1 MSFAKRAF
9 LHLIRKPA
17 KTCLLLLVMVLIS
30 TLLLSS
36 LLIQRTSAA
45 TMDDLHRQLM
55 TTFSI
60 ERDGY
65 NAELY
70 DWNVF
75 ATGEFENFYS
85 GPELSQELYDDILA
99 TDGVTGGNWERDATV
114 VMEIAESYTPVAGQ
128 YMHYYNLQQM
138 MPWDVENQ
146 DYREYLIYATIVHLY
161 GNTDTSLQNF
171 FTTGS
176 FELAEGRHITPED
189 QGVVMISKELADL
202 NGWKVGDTI
211 EVGQSVFMTDDRLP
225 WEIPGAYDLLG
236 DPTAWGQREFA
247 STFPLEIVGLFD
259 VKIEARNEAEEDGEQ
274 ESFMP
279 QNMFLTDHD
288 TCEVVYED
296 MYGDET
302 ETFRAYSNMT
312 MFQQMTFSVEDAD
325 ILDDVIAQ
333 IKAEHPETELL
344 RWTTNDNAFAASTA
358 PIAWMN
364 KLIKIAIYVLIG
376 TGLMLLI
383 LVLLF
388 WSRSRR
394 REAGILLGSGISR
407 GSILAQHLTEGVALT
422 LVAVL
427 LSILPAVWIGQAME
441 EKLMDIGAVQSS
453 QAELLA
459 GDTTGRGMSGDL
471 YMRDTF
477 KAYRNFAPDD
487 VEITLDL
494 TTVGI
499 AAAMMLL
506 GTLVSIV
513 LANVQSFIYK
523 PKQLLAQKQ

>member
-70 DWNVF
+70 DWSVF
-75 ATGEFENFYS
+75 ATGDIENYYS
-85 GPELSQELYDDILA
+85 GPRLTQELYDDIMA
-99 TDGVTGGNWERDATV
+99 TEGVTGGNWEQRGLTFF
-114 VMEIAESYTPVAGQ
+114 EIAQPFTPVAGQ
-128 YMHYYNLQQM
+128 NMYYYNRQEVA
-138 MPWDVENQ
+138 PWEVEIF
-146 DYREYLIYATIVHLY
+146 DYREYLFYATMVY
-161 GNTDTSLQNF
+161 AYENENSELQNF

-176 FELAEGRHITPED
+176 CELAEGRHIAPDDVDT
-189 QGVVMISKELADL
+189 VLVSTELAEL

-211 EVGQSVFMTDDRLP
+211 QVGTSYLMQSELML
-225 WEIPGAYDLLG
+225 WEDPEALELLSS
-236 DPTAWGQREFA
+236 PETFGQREFYY
-247 STFPLEIVGLFD
+247 SFPLQIVGLFD
-259 VKIEARNEAEEDGEQ
+259 VKIAARGDEEEDGLSEG
-274 ESFMP
+274 FMP
-279 QNMFLTDHD
+279 QNMFITSSNAADKI
-288 TCEVVYED
+288 YEALG
-296 MYGDET
+296 GDPNNIMPIDQEM
-302 ETFRAYSNMT
+302 RGD
-312 MFQQMTFSVEDAD
+312 QMTFSVEDAE

-376 TGLMLLI
+376 TGLMLLV

-407 GSILAQHLTEGVALT
+407 GSILAQHLTEGVALA

-477 KAYRNFAPDD
+477 KAYRNFAPED

-506 GTLVSIV
+506 GTLVAII